1 VAGFIRS
8 TKARAT
14 NARAT
19 THNALIVV
27 PVADVDNND
36 SEMIDELMNE
46 NSVPLPPPTQPSGV
60 RSLRVALPLLTVS
73 WLVLILV
80 LVASAVRI
88 QRWEIAPGE
97 ALGVSSRLGFAPL
110 SEGDAV
116 PPRYPAENSIRLVT
130 IYGGQLSILDSILG
144 WIDPNVQ
151 VNTFKEQFGNRDP
164 STTRRLGFQA
174 MTSAKQ
180 IAEYVAMK
188 KIGLEAEL
196 TQGPVIVEQ
205 VLCEGAPEKN
215 AACTVLD
222 VGETVTHLN
231 GIPTPT
237 LKDLSALMANKKPGE
252 TVELT
257 VIPYKKSTPANDP
270 SKAEKRTVTLMAS
283 SNDDDRAIIGFVP
296 ADTRTVRVPFDVNI
310 STPDIGGPSAGLA
323 FTLAL
328 LDELTEGNLMGTG
341 GVVATGTIN
350 EDGLVGAIGGLRQK
364 AVAAK
369 DSGARLFLV
378 PADQPASEIDLARK
392 AAGKGLTIVPVASL
406 DEALKALRAN
416 GGDPLPATAS

>member
-1 VAGFIRS
+1 M
-8 TKARAT
+8 AR
-14 NARAT
+14 
-19 THNALIVV
+19 IVV

-36 SEMIDELMNE
+36 SEMIEELMNE
-46 NSVPLPPPTQPSGV
+46 NSVPLPPPSPPSV
-60 RSLRVALPLLTVS
+60 MRSLRVALPLLTVS
-73 WLVLILV
+73 WLVLIVV
-80 LVASAVRI
+80 LVSSAVRI

-110 SEGDAV
+110 AEGDSV

-130 IYGGQLSILDSILG
+130 IYGGQLSLLDSVLG

-151 VNTFKEQFGNRDP
+151 VNTFREQFGDRDP
-164 STTRRLGFQA
+164 STNRRLGFQA

-196 TQGPVIVEQ
+196 TQGPVIIEQ
-205 VLCEGAPEKN
+205 VLCDGAPEKN

-231 GIPTPT
+231 GTPTPT
-237 LKDLSALMANKKPGE
+237 LKALSALMADRKPGE

-257 VIPYKKSTPANDP
+257 VIPYNKSA
-270 SKAEKRTVTLMAS
+270 SKPDASTAEKRTVTLMPA

-296 ADTRTVRVPFDVNI
+296 SDTRTVTVPFDVTI

-328 LDELTEGNLMGTG
+328 LDELTKGNLMGNG

-350 EDGLVGAIGGLRQK
+350 EDGVVGAIGGLRQK

-378 PADQPASEIDLARK
+378 PADQPASEIESARR
-392 AAGKGLTIVPVASL
+392 AVGQGLTIVSVATL
-406 DEALKALRAN
+406 DEALEALRAN
-416 GGDPLPATAS
+416 GGDPLPAVAS